1 MDWGSPR
8 MLVAFTVATVATVA
22 LIVVLATG
30 SWWALPIAMAGHLAA
45 AFLVM
50 RPTARALGQEDKP
63 DPMVEARLEEEGRGP
78 TGDRATRSP
87 RAAGDDAAAP
97 PDDAE
102 ASGDDDDTA
111 PEDEPRMAI

>member
-8 MLVAFTVATVATVA
+8 MLVAFTVATVATVG

-30 SWWALPIAMAGHLAA
+30 TWWALPIAMGGHLAA

-50 RPTARALGQEDKP
+50 RPTARALGQEEKP

-78 TGDRATRSP
+78 TGDRPAHPSS
-87 RAAGDDAAAP
+87 AP
-97 PDDAE
+97 G
-102 ASGDDDDTA
+102 GDDDAA

>member
-1 MDWGSPR
+1 MEWGSPR

-22 LIVVLATG
+22 LIVVLATR

-50 RPTARALGQEDKP
+50 RPTAQALGQEDKP

-78 TGDRATRSP
+78 TGDRPARSP
-87 RAAGDDAAAP
+87 DAP
-97 PDDAE
+97 
-102 ASGDDDDTA
+102 GDDDDSA

>member
-1 MDWGSPR
+1 MEWGSPR
-8 MLVAFTVATVATVA
+8 MLVAFTVATVATVG

-30 SWWALPIAMAGHLAA
+30 KWWALPIAMAGHLAA

-50 RPTARALGQEDKP
+50 RPTARALGQEEKP

-78 TGDRATRSP
+78 TGDASP
-87 RAAGDDAAAP
+87 SSTDAP
-97 PDDAE
+97 R
-102 ASGDDDDTA
+102 DDDDTA